1 MDGFSAREENP
12 SHGRDENHMAY
23 ILDGGVIL
31 ILIVAV
37 AVGCHR
43 GFFKSLILLV
53 GSLAAM
59 VLAGLLSTPLASFT
73 FDTFIS
79 GGLQE
84 TIAARIEEAGAGSA
98 ADGLE
103 VALSELPGPIAHALQ
118 AYAGTPE
125 EIVDTVRDSLS
136 GSASAAAQTVV
147 TAVIRPVAVA
157 LLGFLLFFIL
167 FVLLMI
173 VVRLL
178 ARLVRQIARLP
189 VLKQADGLLGGLLGL
204 VEGALLVLV
213 AVTVVQLIA
222 ASAGPDAIL
231 TSEDVK
237 DSILVSRIAEH
248 NPVTGALDAVL
259 DALPEG
265 MLR

>member
-1 MDGFSAREENP
+1 
-12 SHGRDENHMAY
+12 MAY
-23 ILDGGVIL
+23 ILDGAVIL

-53 GSLAAM
+53 GSLVAM

-73 FDTFIS
+73 FDSFIS
-79 GGLQE
+79 KGLQE
-84 TIAARIEEAGAGSA
+84 SITAKIEETGSGSVAEGMEA
-98 ADGLE
+98 ALN
-103 VALSELPGPIAHALQ
+103 ELPDSISHALQ
-118 AYAGTPE
+118 AYVGTPDQ
-125 EIVDTVRDSLS
+125 IVDAVRDSLS
-136 GSASAAAQTVV
+136 GSASSAAETVV
-147 TAVIRPVAVA
+147 TVVIRPVAVA

-167 FVLLMI
+167 FILLMV

-178 ARLVRQIARLP
+178 ARLVKQIARLP

-213 AVTVVQLIA
+213 AVTVVQLIT
-222 ASAGPDAIL
+222 ASAGPEAAL
-231 TSEDVK
+231 TAEDVK
-237 DSILVSRIAEH
+237 DSTIVSLIAEH
-248 NPVTGALDAVL
+248 NPISGALDSVL

-265 MLR
+265 MLG

>member
-1 MDGFSAREENP
+1 MDGFSTREENP
-12 SHGRDENHMAY
+12 SPGRDENHMAY
-23 ILDGGVIL
+23 ILDGAVIL
-31 ILIVAV
+31 ILIAAV

-53 GSLAAM
+53 GSLAAT

-84 TIAARIEEAGAGSA
+84 SIAAKIEETGAGSV

-103 VALSELPGPIAHALQ
+103 AALNELPGPIAHALQ

-136 GSASAAAQTVV
+136 GSASAAETVV
-147 TAVIRPVAVA
+147 TTVIRPVAVA

-189 VLKQADGLLGGLLGL
+189 VLKQADGLLGGVLGL

-213 AVTVVQLIA
+213 AVTVVQLIT
-222 ASAGPDAIL
+222 ASAGPDAAL
-231 TSEDVK
+231 TAEDVK
-237 DSILVSRIAEH
+237 DSIIVSRVAEH
-248 NPVTGALDAVL
+248 NPVTGALDSVL

-265 MLR
+265 ITG